1 MLTSMAN
8 IPVQTN
14 IWDQDQTAPMR
25 SGSILIASKTSFNYE
40 LVDDIWVVMQGKCNL
55 CFRQWLISPYRQ
67 TLGTWIRLLLGEQ
80 FNADPHCLLQRLDLN
95 NLAEHKWRFAGVLMM
110 AQHCWLRSFLILQ
123 GILISI
129 AKKPYISYDF
139 SGGGGSG
146 APVPPLDLHM
156 NTPN

>member
-8 IPVQTN
+8 IPLQTN

-25 SGSILIASKTSFNYE
+25 SGSILIASKTSFNNE
-40 LVDDIWVVMQGKCNL
+40 LVDDIMTRYVRKMQLMHTSMANFSVQKK
-55 CFRQWLISPYRQ
+55 
-67 TLGTWIRLLLGEQ
+67 TLRTWIRLLLGEQ
-80 FNADPHCLLQRLDLN
+80 FNPDPHCLLQRLDWN

-110 AQHCWLRSFLILQ
+110 AQHCWLSTFLIFQ

-139 SGGGGSG
+139 SVGGGSG
-146 APVPPLDLHM
+146 APAPPPLWIIAS
-156 NTPN
+156 